1 MKIYYALDYI
11 NSHDGECEP
20 VYCDKLYDTEEEAT
34 AAREE
39 TGRPD
44 LFDITWYGIKDLEE
58 IYNRNIEITPD
69 LMVRV
74 I

>member
-11 NSHDGECEP
+11 SSHDWECEL
-20 VYCDKLYDTEEEAT
+20 VYRDQLYNTEEEAV

-58 IYNRNIEITPD
+58 IYNGNIEITPD
-69 LMVRV
+69 LVVR
-74 I
+74 II